1 MEKNSSSSSSS
12 SSSKKGGSSSSSNAS
27 SYMTELFGPNPSS
40 HSSSGSS
47 SSIFGTVF
55 GPPSTGGRRDGQASN
70 IKHGAPGYGG
80 KGENSKNSYYQ
91 QETIEQPC
99 NYSNSIYYG
108 GQEVYSPTTRNT
120 DSHHTFKKDDQQ
132 DDDPNS
138 ASRGNWITLLLA
150 KPLSMCEHPSWKLS
164 YADGSVS
171 YADGDPCDECS
182 VFAVDRLRV
191 DEMNYV

>member
-1 MEKNSSSSSSS
+1 MEKKSSSSSSS
-12 SSSKKGGSSSSSNAS
+12 SSSAANAS

-40 HSSSGSS
+40 ATNASSGSS
-47 SSIFGTVF
+47 SSIFGSVF

-70 IKHGAPGYGG
+70 IKHNAPGFGG

-120 DSHHTFKKDDQQ
+120 ADSHLTFKKDDQQ

-138 ASRGNWITLLLA
+138 ASRGNW
-150 KPLSMCEHPSWKLS
+150 WQ
-164 YADGSVS
+164 GSL
-171 YADGDPCDECS
+171 Y
-182 VFAVDRLRV
+182 
-191 DEMNYV
+191 Y